1 MSHTDAGS
9 ILRAEKLLR
18 EIEGHSIIANDPWNN
33 QQQKFVAKAQQQR
46 LEKKLRGFD
55 KPTQTAARINFNKA

>member
-1 MSHTDAGS
+1 MTDAECS

-18 EIEGHSIIANDPWNN
+18 EIEGHSIIAHDPWSN

-46 LEKKLRGFD
+46 LEKKLRSFD
-55 KPTQTAARINFNKA
+55 KPTQTAARINFYKA